1 MRTHPVLAVLVVAAT
16 IGTVTVF
23 GQQPVP
29 SAPAASRPAHA
40 PRHADPKLDAA
51 SAVPA
56 AAAWLVPPSAP
67 A

>member
-29 SAPAASRPAHA
+29 SAPAASKPAHA
-40 PRHADPKLDAA
+40 PRHADPL
-51 SAVPA
+51 
-56 AAAWLVPPSAP
+56 
-67 A
+67 